1 MARFFTSKLFTNV
14 LNKSQKFPQHNAILI
29 EYKLRYQ
36 NCKTNNQMFHAYPNL
51 NTLLVLSAP
60 PPPPLSPSDGNFLT

>member
-36 NCKTNNQMFHAYPNL
+36 NCKTNNQMFHAYTNL
-51 NTLLVLSAP
+51 NHYYIYVK
-60 PPPPLSPSDGNFLT
+60 